1 MAPKVDLDWARSD
14 YRNISDEALAK
25 MLKPSFDLRK
35 KPPVGSWIPQHRED
49 MIRDWAY
56 KMEEG
61 TYKRLLEEYTYEE
74 KLEVYYYTGHGPN
87 RHRHSLVYGPRK
99 WRGEKKTDV
108 RVITEEMRTWRPFPW
123 QDRGQESDS
132 LWFNGV
138 AVLGPTVS
146 HSDAL
151 RTEKKVTFDMSI
163 QSIGDEGPLTPGL
176 VPRQG
181 EVERREE
188 SPYAANDVRNPHYNP
203 EPVMPTSPLRSE
215 RNLPGPSRLVSAL
228 NIDS

>member
-25 MLKPSFDLRK
+25 MLKPSFGLRK

-99 WRGEKKTDV
+99 WGGKK
-108 RVITEEMRTWRPFPW
+108 RRT
-123 QDRGQESDS
+123 
-132 LWFNGV
+132 
-138 AVLGPTVS
+138 
-146 HSDAL
+146 
-151 RTEKKVTFDMSI
+151 
-163 QSIGDEGPLTPGL
+163 
-176 VPRQG
+176 
-181 EVERREE
+181 
-188 SPYAANDVRNPHYNP
+188 
-203 EPVMPTSPLRSE
+203 
-215 RNLPGPSRLVSAL
+215 
-228 NIDS
+228 

>member
-108 RVITEEMRTWRPFPW
+108 RVITEEMRTWQPTHL

-132 LWFNGV
+132 LWFNEV

-176 VPRQG
+176 VQ
-181 EVERREE
+181 
-188 SPYAANDVRNPHYNP
+188 SPYAANDVRNPQYNP

>member
-1 MAPKVDLDWARSD
+1 
-14 YRNISDEALAK
+14 
-25 MLKPSFDLRK
+25 
-35 KPPVGSWIPQHRED
+35 
-49 MIRDWAY
+49 
-56 KMEEG
+56 ME
-61 TYKRLLEEYTYEE
+61 T
-74 KLEVYYYTGHGPN
+74 
-87 RHRHSLVYGPRK
+87 
-99 WRGEKKTDV
+99 
-108 RVITEEMRTWRPFPW
+108 RTWQPTDL
-123 QDRGQESDS
+123 QDHGQESDS

-138 AVLGPTVS
+138 AVLGHTVS

-176 VPRQG
+176 VQ
-181 EVERREE
+181 

-228 NIDS
+228 NVDSYS